1 MSDECHRESPFLLD
15 LVSVTQELV
24 FELKN
29 HYFQRH
35 QTLALPL
42 GKGSQE
48 WMAVRLLAPAHST
61 LRKGGLVLLEK
72 ARHMVTHRW
81 RPVNSAS
88 LLLLGHSCT
97 RCNLHTLTPQGIRSH
112 PDHHEVLMSP
122 CPAPPTAPTFEK
134 PAPPPPVSGEFGGSG
149 LDLWLPWQPGSG
161 PLDRGLTL
169 GPHQRSPAL
178 RPTEMR
184 TDSSSSPTSEE
195 SHAPVVDQE
204 RLSTRSPTA
213 ANI

>member
-1 MSDECHRESPFLLD
+1 M
-15 LVSVTQELV
+15 
-24 FELKN
+24 
-29 HYFQRH
+29 
-35 QTLALPL
+35 
-42 GKGSQE
+42 
-48 WMAVRLLAPAHST
+48 RLHAPAHST

-72 ARHMVTHRW
+72 ARHMVTRRW

-97 RCNLHTLTPQGIRSH
+97 RCNLHTLAPQGICSH

-122 CPAPPTAPTFEK
+122 YPAPPTAPTLRNQLH
-134 PAPPPPVSGEFGGSG
+134 PLLCLGSPSSWEFGGSG

-184 TDSSSSPTSEE
+184 TDNSSSP
-195 SHAPVVDQE
+195 AY
-204 RLSTRSPTA
+204 
-213 ANI
+213 